1 MPFRPRKI
9 WKQLVILS
17 GILALAAGLF
27 ILLRL
32 SVPDVRT
39 LQKHNPR
46 ETAMMRHRREQA
58 SAKGMKYGLKYTWTS
73 LSGISG
79 YLVRAVVIAEDDKFY
94 QHEGF
99 DWQEIRNALDKD
111 IREKRFSRGASTIT
125 QQLAKNLYLSPKKSL
140 FRKLREALIARAL
153 DRNLKKRRI
162 LELYLNI
169 IEWGNGIF
177 GAEAAARFYYN
188 KSASDLTPSEAI
200 RMACTVPNPLRYS
213 PPGNRSRFMRSYRIS
228 IADRMLKRGFLT
240 QDDYDQLD
248 FLSP

>member
-1 MPFRPRKI
+1 
-9 WKQLVILS
+9 
-17 GILALAAGLF
+17 
-27 ILLRL
+27 
-32 SVPDVRT
+32 
-39 LQKHNPR
+39 
-46 ETAMMRHRREQA
+46 
-58 SAKGMKYGLKYTWTS
+58 MKYSLRYTWIS

-79 YLVRAVVIAEDDKFY
+79 HLLRAVVMAEDDKFY

-111 IREKRFSRGASTIT
+111 IRDKRFSRGASTIT

-153 DRNLKKRRI
+153 NRNLKKRRI

-177 GAEAAARFYYN
+177 GAEAASRYYFN
-188 KSASDLTPSEAI
+188 KSAWGLTPSEAI
-200 RMACTVPNPLRYS
+200 RMACTIPNPLRYS
-213 PPGNRSRFMRSYRIS
+213 PTGNKSRFMKSYRIS
-228 IADRMLKRGFLT
+228 IADRMLKRGYLT
-240 QDDYDQLD
+240 QEEYDQLD